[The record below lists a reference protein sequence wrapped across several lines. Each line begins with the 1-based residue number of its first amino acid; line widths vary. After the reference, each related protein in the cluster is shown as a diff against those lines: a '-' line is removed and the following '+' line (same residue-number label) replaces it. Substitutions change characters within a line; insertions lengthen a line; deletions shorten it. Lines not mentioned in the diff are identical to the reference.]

1 MFNFAFAMN
10 MMMCMYMCMMCMCI
24 ICYAIFNMRLSVFD
38 NLPKSYSSNPIL
50 S

>member
-10 MMMCMYMCMMCMCI
+10 MMMCMYMCMMYMCV
-24 ICYAIFNMRLSVFD
+24 ICCAIFNMRLSALD
-38 NLPKSYSSNPIL
+38 NLLKSYSSNLIL